1 MEEGGVLIFLNL
13 KLNGKYSHANELW
26 LFLDKKEVKVGPMYQ
41 AETPTEL
48 CKYKEDEKGKLN
60 S

>member
-1 MEEGGVLIFLNL
+1 
-13 KLNGKYSHANELW
+13 
-26 LFLDKKEVKVGPMYQ
+26 MYQ

-60 S
+60 SEWIHLSLYKLMV